1 MRFYVGD
8 WSILVS
14 QKVII
19 IGIKWNPLTLADRN
33 IIKVMIQ
40 NIRKHVWS
48 TYLLYALCLR
58 SWNTFVEE
66 EVPLVLAFPRQIFIF
81 IK

>member
-8 WSILVS
+8 WSILLS

-58 SWNTFVEE
+58 SWNTFVEKE
-66 EVPLVLAFPRQIFIF
+66 IPLVLAFPRQIFIF

>member
-48 TYLLYALCLR
+48 TYLLYALSLR
-58 SWNTFVEE
+58 SWNTFVEKE
-66 EVPLVLAFPRQIFIF
+66 IPLVLAFPRQIFIF